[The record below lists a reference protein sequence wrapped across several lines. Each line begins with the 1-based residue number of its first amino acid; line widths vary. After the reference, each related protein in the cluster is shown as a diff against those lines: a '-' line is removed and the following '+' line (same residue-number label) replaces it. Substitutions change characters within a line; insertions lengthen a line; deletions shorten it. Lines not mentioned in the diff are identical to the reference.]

1 VDQKTKIKSKMKTLS
16 NLLLLTFLVAQASA
30 QSITES
36 DWQVAFNS
44 KVLHG
49 KLEVPLSTGR
59 ADIVTNQY
67 AVEVDKASKYLEGIA
82 QAKKYAK
89 GSGKA
94 PGLALYIDGESRALV
109 YISTAKKLC
118 QEQSVKFWLINEF
131 VSTNDLIRQKGF
143 RLSNSYSLSPKPE
156 SSTKAPK
163 TTSPALMHWMSKSS
177 GVRHNQS
184 CRWFKRSNGH
194 LVTARTGRAC
204 KQCGG

>member
-1 VDQKTKIKSKMKTLS
+1 MNIKSITLI
-16 NLLLLTFLVAQASA
+16 LTLIFCLSGSVFA

-36 DWQVAFNS
+36 DWQVAFNNQ
-44 KVLHG
+44 VLHG
-49 KLEVPLSTGR
+49 KLEVTLSTGR

-67 AVEVDKASKYLEGIA
+67 AIEVDKASKYQVGIA

-94 PGLALYIDGESRALV
+94 AGLALYLDGESNGLE
-109 YISTAKKLC
+109 YILAAKKLC
-118 QEQSVKFWLINEF
+118 KEQNIKFWLINEF
-131 VSTNDLIRQKGF
+131 VSTNDLIKQKGF
-143 RLSNSYSLSPKPE
+143 RLSNSYSLTPKKE
-156 SSTKAPK
+156 SITQQPNKA
-163 TTSPALMHWMSKSS
+163 SPALTHWITKSS

-184 CRWFKRSNGH
+184 CRWFKRSNGQ